1 MKRLLLLIS
10 AITLLSTA
18 CTKETAQE
26 SSPSDEAQWISLF
39 DGESFDG
46 WKKNE
51 HPETFTIEDGMIKV
65 NGERSHLF
73 YDGPDHDFKDF
84 EFKARVMT
92 KAHSNSGIFIHTE
105 YQERGWPSHGYE
117 AQVNNSYD
125 VDPRR
130 TASLYAVDDNT
141 EITFPDDEWMDY
153 YIKVDGKHIVI
164 SINEQVITDYT
175 EPDSV
180 EGTRKLSSGTFAL
193 QGHDPGSTVFYK
205 DIYVKR
211 L

>member
-1 MKRLLLLIS
+1 MRKLIFLLFTCIILS
-10 AITLLSTA
+10 AG
-18 CTKETAQE
+18 CTKKVDQVPSSDLE
-26 SSPSDEAQWISLF
+26 SEWISLF
-39 DGESFDG
+39 DGESFEG

-51 HPETFTIEDGMIKV
+51 HPETFSIENGMIKAH
-65 NGERSHLF
+65 GERSHLF

-84 EFKARVMT
+84 EFRAKVMT
-92 KAHSNSGIFIHTE
+92 KANSNSGIFIHTK
-105 YQERGWPSHGYE
+105 YQEKGWPSHGYE

-153 YIKVDGKHIVI
+153 YIKVESKHIVI
-164 SINEQVITDYT
+164 SVNDQVITDYT
-175 EPDSV
+175 EP
-180 EGTRKLSSGTFAL
+180 EGLIGTRKLSSGTFAL
-193 QGHDPGSTVFYK
+193 QGHDPGSTVYYK
-205 DIYVKR
+205 DIYVRK

>member
-1 MKRLLLLIS
+1 MKKILLV
-10 AITLLSTA
+10 ITSFVVITTA
-18 CTKETAQE
+18 CNKKTAQE
-26 SSPSDEAQWISLF
+26 PLTKSEPQWESLF

-84 EFKARVMT
+84 EFKAKVMT

-105 YQERGWPSHGYE
+105 YQEKGWPSHGYE

-130 TASLYAVDDNT
+130 TASLYGVDDNT
-141 EITFPDDEWMDY
+141 ETTFPDDEWMDY

-164 SINEQVITDYT
+164 SINDQVITDYT

-205 DIYVKR
+205 DIYVKK